1 MFTHFAKA
9 DSLDSSYVEEQL
21 GRFQHFLDQLDE
33 RPKWIHASNSAAT
46 LIYPKAAFNLVR
58 VGIAMYGLAPS
69 SEIVPKL
76 PFPLHPAFTLHS
88 KLSHVKR
95 VEKGAKIGYGCTYIA
110 EEDEW
115 IGTIPD
121 RLCRRLAP
129 GFTGTGSPHS
139 RETGPNSRQNL
150 YGSVHGRLPEQLP
163 VGTPVTLIG
172 RQENEEITVD
182 EIAEKLNT
190 INYEVVCQIS
200 NRVHGYI
207 SIMARR

>member
-1 MFTHFAKA
+1 
-9 DSLDSSYVEEQL
+9 
-21 GRFQHFLDQLDE
+21 
-33 RPKWIHASNSAAT
+33 AAT

-115 IGTIPD
+115 IGTIPIGYAD
-121 RLCRRLAP
+121 GWLRALQGQEVLIRGKRVP
-129 GFTGTGSPHS
+129 I
-139 RETGPNSRQNL
+139 
-150 YGSVHGRLPEQLP
+150 VGR
-163 VGTPVTLIG
+163 I
-172 RQENEEITVD
+172 
-182 EIAEKLNT
+182 
-190 INYEVVCQIS
+190 C
-200 NRVHGYI
+200 
-207 SIMARR
+207 